1 MGKGNARA
9 MAFEAWR
16 AKGRWPKN
24 TGGIGAGTAGITAT
38 VAALMHNPDVAA
50 AAAGSG
56 GLWLAG
62 CTAVWSS
69 RHVLLPGSSHAW
81 SKKRK
86 KHSETHG
93 GMASRSDV
101 WEKVSAGAQRLNV
114 DTYRPSLRGL
124 SWWER
129 QKLPMKE
136 VAQLVGTLGMG
147 WAPWHQV
154 WTPWEDTTGIEGA
167 PRSGKSALLAVRA
180 FYAPGTLIITSTRK
194 DVAEWVYEER
204 TKGGKAFH
212 AWNPTAY
219 VKIDSTS
226 RWIVGGETLTM
237 PLRWAV
243 LTDCKDY
250 TTAKDRAIDLIPP
263 GGEDAS
269 PDHATWLESARPL
282 LGLFMWAAANSN
294 RRMRDVLRWSAD
306 QPRNTSTEC
315 AARAEIEEV
324 ITRVGGDDA
333 EVRMYML
340 KEHYSKGDKTRASVT
355 HTMQKALYWL
365 QHEKAC
371 LLGDSPV
378 EDNTLDIRKL
388 HEEHE
393 TLCIFGH
400 EKQEVLAPLNRAL
413 MGEIAHQQ
421 RLLAGECLEERIDPP
436 VTECL
441 DEVGLV
447 CKVPLEEWLADMGG
461 RGVNITYCVQSKAQ
475 LRRKYGRSTAEEILG
490 ATNTWIVYGGG
501 NGAEDL
507 AENATL
513 GGKAR
518 FKNAGEKQD
527 AADSHRIEDVMS
539 AAEIRANEKLTAF
552 VFRGGM
558 RTMLLRMPRI
568 WEVKNA
574 KRVNLSL
581 PNTPVIPAAIAA
593 MPEQVTAEEVPS

>member
-1 MGKGNARA
+1 MGKGTLRP

-16 AKGRWPKN
+16 AKYMWPKK
-24 TGGIGAGTAGITAT
+24 TGGIGAGAAGITAT

-50 AAAGSG
+50 AAAGG
-56 GLWLAG
+56 GGAWVLGA
-62 CTAVWSS
+62 TAVWSS
-69 RHVLLPGSSHAW
+69 RHVLLPGSSEAW
-81 SKKRK
+81 AKRRK
-86 KHSETHG
+86 TRSEQHG
-93 GMASRSDV
+93 GMASRSDI
-101 WEKVSAGAQRLNV
+101 WEKASVGAMKRDV
-114 DTYRPSLRGL
+114 GTYRPSLRCL
-124 SWWER
+124 SRRER
-129 QKLPMKE
+129 RQLKMKE
-136 VAQLVGTLGMG
+136 VAQLVGTLGLG
-147 WAPWHQV
+147 WAPWHKV
-154 WTPWEDTTGIEGA
+154 WSPWEDTTGIEGA
-167 PRSGKSALLAVRA
+167 PRSGKTAALAVRA
-180 FYAPGTLIITSTRK
+180 YYAPGTLITTSTRK
-194 DVAEWVYEER
+194 DIAEWVYDQR
-204 TKGGKAFH
+204 TKDGRAFH
-212 AWNPTAY
+212 VWNPTAY
-219 VKIDSTS
+219 VKIESTS

-243 LTDCKDY
+243 LTGCKDY
-250 TTAKDRAIDLIPP
+250 ATATDRATDLIPP

-282 LGLFMWAAANSN
+282 LGLMMWAAANSG

-306 QPRNTSTEC
+306 QPKGTSTEC

-355 HTMQKALYWL
+355 HTMQKALFWL

-371 LLGDSPV
+371 MLGDSPV
-378 EDNTLDIRKL
+378 EDNTLNIRKL

-400 EKQEVLAPLNRAL
+400 EKQEVLAPLNRCL

-421 RLLAGECLEERIDPP
+421 RILAGDYLEERIDPP

-447 CKVPLEEWLADMGG
+447 CKVPLEQWLPDMGG
-461 RGVNITYCVQSKAQ
+461 RGVNITYCVQSKSQ
-475 LRRKYGRSTAEEILG
+475 LRQKYGRDTASSILG
-490 ATNTWIVYGGG
+490 ATNTYIVFGGG

-507 AENATL
+507 AETATL

-518 FKNAGEKQD
+518 YKNAGEKQD

-539 AAEIRANEKLTAF
+539 AGEIRANEKGTAY
-552 VFRGGM
+552 VFRTGL
-558 RTMLLRMPRI
+558 RTLLLRMPRV
-568 WEVKNA
+568 WEIDGI

-581 PNTPVIPAAIAA
+581 PNMPVIPAAIAA
-593 MPEQVTAEEVPS
+593 MPEQATAEEVSS